1 MIDAAENLNVEIT
14 PVDVTVVVGS
24 YNRAEMLAQTID
36 SLIAIDTKLADG
48 GNFTYEVVVIDN
60 ASTDNTQEVIA
71 RYTQSGG
78 AGNAERVR
86 GFLETEAGVTYAR
99 NRGINE
105 SAGRWIA
112 FHDDDQKA
120 HPRWLAQLLDL
131 VNRRDLSIAGGAV
144 HLVLPEDNNR
154 ILAPQC
160 RQLLGEKVGM
170 LEEQPYGRKRIP
182 GTNNLLVRRSVL
194 DEVGI
199 FDTSIKDGGE
209 DADLYRRIR
218 IAGYEAWYTP
228 DAIVYHLIPAPRLS
242 NEYMRWTATRHG
254 QHLALR
260 EYNDWGRSRL
270 ALMITARSGQAL
282 LNYLPKYLFALIS
295 FQKEKAIGARALLW
309 RSQAYVA
316 KAYQLVSQGNTN
328 RHQDVSM
335 NLREG
340 REMLI
345 HGKAP
350 S

>member
-1 MIDAAENLNVEIT
+1 MTDNSQTELS

-24 YNRAEMLAQTID
+24 YNRAEMLAQTIE
-36 SLIAIDTKLADG
+36 SLISIDRSLAEG
-48 GNFTYEVVVIDN
+48 GQFTYEVVVIDN
-60 ASTDNTQEVIA
+60 ASTDNTQEIIA
-71 RYTQSGG
+71 RFTTPEGC
-78 AGNAERVR
+78 GNAERVR
-86 GFLETEAGVTYAR
+86 GFLETEAGVTFAR

-112 FHDDDQKA
+112 FHDDDQMA
-120 HPRWLAQLLDL
+120 HPRWLAELIDL
-131 VNRRDLSIAGGAV
+131 ATRRDLSIVGGAV
-144 HLVLPEDNNR
+144 HLVLPEDNQR
-154 ILAPQC
+154 VLAPQC

-170 LEEQPYGRKRIP
+170 NEEQPYGRKRIP

-228 DAIVYHLIPAPRLS
+228 DAIVYHLIPAPRLGID
-242 NEYMRWTATRHG
+242 YMRWTATRHG

-260 EYNDWGRSRL
+260 EYHDWGRARL
-270 ALMITARSGQAL
+270 AMMIVGRFGQAT
-282 LNYLPKYLFALIS
+282 LNYLPRYLMALIS

-309 RSQAYVA
+309 RSQAYLA
-316 KAYQLVSQGNTN
+316 KGCQLALLGNKN
-328 RHQDVSM
+328 RPQDASM

-340 REMLI
+340 RELLI
-345 HGKAP
+345 RGKA
-350 S
+350 SS